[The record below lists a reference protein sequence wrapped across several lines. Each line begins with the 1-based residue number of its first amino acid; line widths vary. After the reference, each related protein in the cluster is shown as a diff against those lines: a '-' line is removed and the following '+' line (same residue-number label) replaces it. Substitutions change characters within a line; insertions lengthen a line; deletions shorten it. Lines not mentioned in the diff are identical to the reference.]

1 MGIKVDNDEEY
12 TKQMEKFIFINTSD
26 ILFLNAYA
34 NISDGKFKK
43 ENLVKIINIS
53 KDVISSVPKMS
64 PSSATKNSNIFEQV
78 QKMCQTQKDS

>member
-1 MGIKVDNDEEY
+1 
-12 TKQMEKFIFINTSD
+12 MEKFIFVNTSD

-53 KDVISSVPKMS
+53 KDIISSIPKMS
-64 PSSATKNSNIFEQV
+64 PSSATKNTNILHRVIGVRYGSLFD
-78 QKMCQTQKDS
+78 CSA